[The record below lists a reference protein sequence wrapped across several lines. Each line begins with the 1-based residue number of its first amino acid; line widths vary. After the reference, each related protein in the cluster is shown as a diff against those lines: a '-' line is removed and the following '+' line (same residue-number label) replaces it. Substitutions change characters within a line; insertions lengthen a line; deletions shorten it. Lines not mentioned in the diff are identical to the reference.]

1 MIDSSPENAEGSQ
14 TNDGAHAAWTFGLPA
29 LLVFLWS
36 TGFVGAKWGLPYA
49 EPFTFV
55 AIRFA
60 IAAAILT
67 VYALAVGAPWPRSGA
82 ELRHTIVVGVLLHG
96 VYLTAVF
103 VAIWQGAPAWT
114 ASLLTGIHP
123 PLTALLAGPYLKE
136 RVTVRQWAGF
146 MMGLG
151 GVSLVVWQGGQA
163 MVMPMSSL
171 AVLAF
176 GLLALSTGT
185 LYQKRHG
192 GSQDLR
198 TGQAVQQM
206 AALAVV
212 LPCALL
218 FETGDV
224 QWTGEFIF
232 ALAWLTGPLSIGM
245 FSLLYVMIRRGAATR
260 IVGVYFLVPPV
271 VAVETFF
278 VFGERMTGQQFVGM
292 ALAAAGVAL
301 VTWTRR

>member
-1 MIDSSPENAEGSQ
+1 MNDSSPTNAEGNQ
-14 TNDGAHAAWTFGLPA
+14 ANDGTDAAWVFGMPA

-67 VYALAVGAPWPRSGA
+67 VYALAVGAPWPKSWA
-82 ELRHTIVVGVLLHG
+82 ELRHTIVVGILFHG
-96 VYLTAVF
+96 VYLTSVF
-103 VAIWQGAPAWT
+103 VAISQGAPAWT

-123 PLTALLAGPYLKE
+123 PLTALLAGLYLKE
-136 RVTVRQWAGF
+136 RVTGRQWAGF
-146 MMGLG
+146 MMGLS
-151 GVSLVVWQGGQA
+151 GVFLVVWQGKQA
-163 MVMPMSSL
+163 MVMPASSL
-171 AVLAF
+171 IVLAL

-206 AALAVV
+206 AALAVA
-212 LPCALL
+212 LPCAFL
-218 FETGDV
+218 FETGNV

-245 FSLLYVMIRRGAATR
+245 FSLLYVMIRNSAATR
-260 IVGVYFLVPPV
+260 VVGLYFLVPPV

-278 VFGERMTGQQFVGM
+278 LFGERMTGQQFVGM

-301 VTWTRR
+301 VTWKRG

>member
-1 MIDSSPENAEGSQ
+1 MNDSSPEKSEGGQ
-14 TNDGAHAAWTFGLPA
+14 TRDGADAAWILGMPA

-55 AIRFA
+55 TIRFA
-60 IAAAILT
+60 IAASILT
-67 VYALAVGAPWPRSGA
+67 VYALAVGAPWPKYGA
-82 ELRHTIVVGVLLHG
+82 ELRHTIIVGILLHG
-96 VYLTAVF
+96 VYLTTVF
-103 VAIWQGAPAWT
+103 FAIWQGAPAWT
-114 ASLLTGIHP
+114 ASLMTGIHP

-136 RVTVRQWAGF
+136 RVTGRQWAGF

-151 GVSLVVWQGGQA
+151 GVFLVVWQGEQDL
-163 MVMPMSSL
+163 VMPVSSL
-171 AVLAF
+171 AALAF

-206 AALAVV
+206 AAFAVI

-224 QWTGEFIF
+224 QWTGDFIF

-245 FSLLYVMIRRGAATR
+245 FSLLYVLIRRGAATR
-260 IVGVYFLVPPV
+260 VVGVYFLVPPV

-278 VFGERMTGQQFVGM
+278 LFGERMTGQQFVGM
-292 ALAAAGVAL
+292 ALAAAGVVL

>member
-1 MIDSSPENAEGSQ
+1 MSDSTPENTKGSQ
-14 TNDGAHAAWTFGLPA
+14 AKAGAGAAWTFGTPA
-29 LLVFLWS
+29 LMVFLWS
-36 TGFVGAKWGLPYA
+36 TGFVGAKWGLPHA

-67 VYALAVGAPWPRSGA
+67 VYALAVGAPWPASRA
-82 ELRHTIVVGVLLHG
+82 ELGHTIVVGILLHG
-96 VYLTAVF
+96 VYLTMVF

-136 RVTVRQWAGF
+136 RVTGRQWAGF
-146 MMGLG
+146 LMGLG
-151 GVSLVVWQGGQA
+151 GVFLVVWRGEQA
-163 MVMPMSSL
+163 LVMPASSL

-206 AALAVV
+206 AAFAVV

-224 QWTGEFIF
+224 QWTGDFIL

-260 IVGVYFLVPPV
+260 VVGLYFLVPPV
-271 VAVETFF
+271 VAVETYF
-278 VFGERMTGQQFVGM
+278 VFGERMSGQQFVGM

>member
-1 MIDSSPENAEGSQ
+1 MNGSSPESSEGSQ
-14 TNDGAHAAWTFGLPA
+14 TNDGPYAAWTFGMPA

-55 AIRFA
+55 AMRFA
-60 IAAAILT
+60 IAAMILT
-67 VYALAVGAPWPRSGA
+67 VYALAVGAPWPKSGA
-82 ELRHTIVVGVLLHG
+82 ELRHTIVVGILLHG
-96 VYLTAVF
+96 VYLTTVF

-136 RVTVRQWAGF
+136 RVTGRQWAGF

-151 GVSLVVWQGGQA
+151 GVFLVVWQGEQTL
-163 MVMPMSSL
+163 VMPASSL

-245 FSLLYVMIRRGAATR
+245 FSLLYVLIRRGAATR
-260 IVGVYFLVPPV
+260 IVGLYFLVPPV

-301 VTWTRR
+301 VTWRRR

>member
-1 MIDSSPENAEGSQ
+1 MNDSSQETADGSQ
-14 TNDGAHAAWTFGLPA
+14 TNDGAHAARILGMPA

-55 AIRFA
+55 AMRFA
-60 IAAAILT
+60 IAAAILS
-67 VYALAVGAPWPRSGA
+67 VYALAVGAPWPKSGA

-96 VYLTAVF
+96 GYLTAVF

-136 RVTVRQWAGF
+136 RVTGRQWAGF
-146 MMGLG
+146 IMGLG
-151 GVSLVVWQGGQA
+151 GVSLVVWPDGQDS
-163 MVMPMSSL
+163 VMPLSSL
-171 AVLAF
+171 AVLTI

-206 AALAVV
+206 AAFAVI

-218 FETGDV
+218 FETGEV
-224 QWTGEFIF
+224 RWTGEFIL

-245 FSLLYVMIRRGAATR
+245 FSLLYVLIRRGAATR
-260 IVGVYFLVPPV
+260 VVGLYFLVPPV

-278 VFGERMTGQQFVGM
+278 VFGERMTGQHFAGM

>member
-14 TNDGAHAAWTFGLPA
+14 TNDSAHAAWTFGLPA

-60 IAAAILT
+60 IAAMILT
-67 VYALAVGAPWPRSGA
+67 VYALAVGAPWPKSGA
-82 ELRHTIVVGVLLHG
+82 ELRHTIVVGILLHG
-96 VYLTAVF
+96 VYLTTVF

-136 RVTVRQWAGF
+136 RVTGRQWAGF

-151 GVSLVVWQGGQA
+151 GVFLVVWQGEQA
-163 MVMPMSSL
+163 LVMPASSL